1 MMHSFPEWTITTRLK
16 IPLSKGIKATLI
28 GWGNQILANPT
39 NYGVKILWQILTIT
53 KETGT
58 KNCIF
63 LASISEWSTC
73 MRSHEFR
80 KIMSHS
86 LALPKHLVE
95 CEDMVEC
102 CAKGRLPV
110 VLWWAVLLGS
120 YSLSS
125 PCLVLQPL
133 LGTAAITAWNAPTAS
148 TTLSNDN
155 EGWWE
160 ESSLRGNLKGQQG
173 PIGKKVRTEQLQNSN
188 RKEHMGGRL
197 SWNSH
202 PSVTLLLLLLLRF
215 FPFPTAQVSQ
225 SEKKNHDVL
234 RKRKFSS
241 PSSCETSLLS
251 NT

>member
-1 MMHSFPEWTITTRLK
+1 MKYLYEVTWVQKDHE
-16 IPLSKGIKATLI
+16 PLSGPSKTPCGV
-28 GWGNQILANPT
+28 WR
-39 NYGVKILWQILTIT
+39 YGGVLCQR
-53 KETGT
+53 ET
-58 KNCIF
+58 
-63 LASISEWSTC
+63 ASG
-73 MRSHEFR
+73 
-80 KIMSHS
+80 
-86 LALPKHLVE
+86 A
-95 CEDMVEC
+95 
-102 CAKGRLPV
+102 V
-110 VLWWAVLLGS
+110 VGS
-120 YSLSS
+120 FTG
-125 PCLVLQPL
+125 VLQSLFSLP
-133 LGTAAITAWNAPTAS
+133 GVTASPRNSSHISAWNAPTAS